1 MLLRL
6 PATSVRQEAR
16 EESPESE
23 RRRDGCDNELSIS
36 GTVALPSSKN
46 RLFSVCRV
54 VLVLSFLLGGE
65 GRQGPGQSM
74 GRSPLYM
81 DAVGRGSEV

>member
-1 MLLRL
+1 MLLQL
-6 PATSVRQEAR
+6 PVPSVRQETR

-54 VLVLSFLLGGE
+54 LLVLSFLLGGE
-65 GRQGPGQSM
+65 GGRGAGQSM
-74 GRSPLYM
+74 GRSPPYM
-81 DAVGRGSEV
+81 DTVGRGSEV